1 MPYCIALLKKCSL
14 LGKKTYRLS
23 LDSGWKL
30 ATLCSE
36 CKSILCYHKLTL
48 LQKKKKVLG
57 NKIYKHISKTPE
69 MDLQSYRFFFF
80 KLSYVFL
87 SWN

>member
-1 MPYCIALLKKCSL
+1 MLYCIALLKKCSL

-30 ATLCSE
+30 TTLCSE

-48 LQKKKKVLG
+48 LQKKKKKKLG
-57 NKIYKHISKTPE
+57 SKIYKHISKTPE
-69 MDLQSYRFFFF
+69 IDLQSYR
-80 KLSYVFL
+80 
-87 SWN
+87 